1 MPTSFQSMRLDI
13 SSDFWEAILWDIEPV
28 SENWNQKISRSQKK
42 VCFYRQKN
50 KLLLTKQMHLG
61 IVEVISARQALQFVC
76 LASSPAC
83 QICFPNTS
91 NITEA
96 LWRRHISVE
105 YLTGQLPASCGCFSQ
120 AKEIITSKNL
130 SQVSQWVL

>member
-13 SSDFWEAILWDIEPV
+13 SSDFWEAILWDVEPI

-83 QICFPNTS
+83 QICFPNTYRGLVKK
-91 NITEA
+91 TH
-96 LWRRHISVE
+96 LCGISHS
-105 YLTGQLPASCGCFSQ
+105 TAASVMWLF
-120 AKEIITSKNL
+120 
-130 SQVSQWVL
+130 